1 MEILQTVAE
10 AVFISFF
17 VGAIMGGV
25 VVAHFQ
31 LKSQSQEEQNENLQP
46 ETVKVQDRSEG

>member
-31 LKSQSQEEQNENLQP
+31 SKSQSQEDQNLQP
-46 ETVKVQDRSEG
+46 ETVKINENDR

>member
-17 VGAIMGGV
+17 VGAIMGGA

-31 LKSQSQEEQNENLQP
+31 LKPQSQEDESGLQP
-46 ETVKVQDRSEG
+46 KTVEINDRNDG

>member
-1 MEILQTVAE
+1 MEIMQTVAE

-17 VGAIMGGV
+17 VGAIMGGA

-31 LKSQSQEEQNENLQP
+31 LRSQNQEESDLQP
-46 ETVKVQDRSEG
+46 KTIEINERNDR

>member
-31 LKSQSQEEQNENLQP
+31 LKPQSQEDQNLQP
-46 ETVKVQDRSEG
+46 ETVKMNENDR

>member
-17 VGAIMGGV
+17 VGAIMGGA

-31 LKSQSQEEQNENLQP
+31 LKPQSQEDENLQP
-46 ETVKVQDRSEG
+46 KTVEINDRNDG

>member
-10 AVFISFF
+10 AVFVSFF

-31 LKSQSQEEQNENLQP
+31 TKSQRQEDQNLQP
-46 ETVKVQDRSEG
+46 ETVKINDRNDG

>member
-17 VGAIMGGV
+17 VGAIMGGA

-31 LKSQSQEEQNENLQP
+31 LKPQNQEEQNLQP
-46 ETVKVQDRSEG
+46 ETVKINERNDR

>member
-17 VGAIMGGV
+17 VGAIMGGAI
-25 VVAHFQ
+25 VAHFQ
-31 LKSQSQEEQNENLQP
+31 LKSQSQEDENLQP
-46 ETVKVQDRSEG
+46 QTIEIDENK